1 MGLQMRLKREPVG
14 DDDTMAKVLSAAEV
28 LFAEKGHD
36 KASLRELT
44 ARAGVNLAA
53 VNYHFGSKEGLAEA
67 VFESLSRRVNDKRV
81 EDLDHYL
88 AGLPATGQP
97 SLDRIL
103 DIFVEPYLAEGNDAQ
118 GILLAR
124 FILHH
129 RLAPS
134 DLTQRIMR
142 KHFDPMA
149 KRFVEALSRAC
160 PHVDTAELFWRYMFM
175 VSSVVLPLTDAAKD
189 NRIAR
194 LSAGKADITRRDEFR
209 GALIRFLKG
218 GITAPPREDG

>member
-1 MGLQMRLKREPVG
+1 MRLKREPVG
-14 DDDTMAKVLSAAEV
+14 DDDTMAKVLSAAEI
-28 LFAEKGHD
+28 LFAEKGHE

-67 VFESLSRRVNDKRV
+67 VFESLSRRVNEKRV
-81 EDLDHYL
+81 ADLEHYL
-88 AGLPATGQP
+88 AGVPSAELP

-103 DIFVEPYLAEGNDAQ
+103 EIFVAPYLAEGNDAQ

-149 KRFVEALSRAC
+149 KCFVEALSRAC

-175 VSSVVLPLTDAAKD
+175 VSSVVLTLTDTTKD

-194 LSAGKADITRRDEFR
+194 LSGGRADTSRRDEFR

-218 GITAPPREDG
+218 GIAAPARQDD